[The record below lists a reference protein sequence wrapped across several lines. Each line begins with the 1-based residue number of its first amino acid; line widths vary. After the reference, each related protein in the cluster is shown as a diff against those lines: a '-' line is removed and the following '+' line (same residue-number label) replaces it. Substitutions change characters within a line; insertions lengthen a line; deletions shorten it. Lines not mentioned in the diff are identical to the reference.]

1 MTAKDLIRI
10 LKDIEVKFAYNW
22 TEEAVVSTVINGE
35 RITKKIDENGTKD
48 RLRPNF
54 LYILKNE

>member
-10 LKDIEVKFAYNW
+10 LNEMDVKFAYNLDGGGS
-22 TEEAVVSTVINGE
+22 VSTIINGE
-35 RITKKIDENGTKD
+35 RITKQIDKNGTED

-54 LYILKNE
+54 LYINQN